1 MELKTYIT
9 SMSISEREAFATKC
23 DTTYAFLRNVAYGQ
37 RRAGESLCINIERES
52 AGSVTCEE
60 LRPDVDW
67 AYLRGTSNKEVA

>member
-1 MELKTYIT
+1 MELKTYI
-9 SMSISEREAFATKC
+9 SLMSIGEREVFASKC
-23 DTTYAFLRNVAYGQ
+23 DTTHAFLRNVAYGQ

-67 AYLRGTSNKEVA
+67 AYLRGTSSKEAA

>member
-9 SMSISEREAFATKC
+9 SMSISEREAFSTKC